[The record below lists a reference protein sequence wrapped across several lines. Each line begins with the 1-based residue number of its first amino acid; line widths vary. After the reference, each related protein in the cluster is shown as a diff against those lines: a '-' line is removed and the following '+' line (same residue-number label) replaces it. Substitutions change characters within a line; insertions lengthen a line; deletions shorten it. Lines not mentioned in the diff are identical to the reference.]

1 MSRHVLAALLTVLA
15 IAVLAPAQTLAQ
27 TEASME
33 PPRTPWGAPD
43 LQGVWDFRSLTPMER
58 PEELADTENFTAEQ
72 AAEFAEETIRRR
84 SRDNDTSD
92 RVVPYNDFWFDEGTS
107 VTTERTSLV
116 VDPPDGRIPPL
127 TQGAMDRQQ
136 ALEEARAG
144 VGGHEP
150 TEGGFV
156 EDLGPGGLQV
166 RCILG
171 FNSGPPMAP
180 SAYNNNVQVFQ
191 TEDTVVLYNE
201 MNHNA
206 RVVPLDGRD
215 HLDAGIRQW
224 VGDSRGRWEGD
235 TLVVETTN
243 FLRET
248 NFQRRR
254 DDAEPQA
261 RRAPHADGRRHP
273 AVRRDRRRPDG
284 LDAALDVLGADAQEP
299 RAAVRVRLPRG
310 QLRPGEHPRR
320 RRGGGLELE
329 AATDSALRRDSA
341 LHRPAGG
348 GGPTLHRGR
357 STLHKSVGMISI
369 AITLTRMHT
378 TAAIPVYPS
387 TSPNFRRVTVRMGIA
402 QNGWMKLVVAS
413 P

>member
-1 MSRHVLAALLTVLA
+1 MSRPVLAALLTLLA
-15 IAVLAPAQTLAQ
+15 IAAIAPATTGAQ
-27 TEASME
+27 DESPMEA
-33 PPRTPWGAPD
+33 PRTAWGAPD

-58 PEELADTENFTAEQ
+58 PEELADTETFTAEQ
-72 AAEFAEETIRRR
+72 AAEFAEDTIRTR

-127 TQGAMDRQQ
+127 TQEAMDRQQ
-136 ALEEARAG
+136 ALEAARAG

-215 HLDAGIRQW
+215 HLDAGIGQW
-224 VGDSRGRWEGD
+224 TGDSRGHWDGD

-248 NFQRRR
+248 NFMRGATTPNLTLVERLTRVDADTLQYDVTVDDPTVWTRPWTFSVPMRRNP
-254 DDAEPQA
+254 EPLYEYA
-261 RRAPHADGRRHP
+261 CHEGNYGLFNILAG
-273 AVRRDRRRPDG
+273 AV
-284 LDAALDVLGADAQEP
+284 
-299 RAAVRVRLPRG
+299 
-310 QLRPGEHPRR
+310 
-320 RRGGGLELE
+320 
-329 AATDSALRRDSA
+329 
-341 LHRPAGG
+341 AGG
-348 GGPTLHRGR
+348 
-357 STLHKSVGMISI
+357 S
-369 AITLTRMHT
+369 
-378 TAAIPVYPS
+378 
-387 TSPNFRRVTVRMGIA
+387 N
-402 QNGWMKLVVAS
+402 
-413 P
+413 

>member
-15 IAVLAPAQTLAQ
+15 IVALAPTAGAQ

-33 PPRTPWGAPD
+33 APRTSWGAPD

-58 PEELADTENFTAEQ
+58 PEELADSETFTAEQ
-72 AAEFAEETIRRR
+72 AAEFAEDTIRRR

-92 RVVPYNDFWFDEGTS
+92 RVVPYNDFWFDEGTA

-116 VDPPDGRIPPL
+116 IDPPDGRIPPL
-127 TQGAMDRQQ
+127 TQEAMDRQQ

-150 TEGGFV
+150 TSGGFV

-191 TEDTVVLYNE
+191 TEDTVVLFNE

-215 HLDAGIRQW
+215 HLDAGIGQW
-224 VGDSRGRWEGD
+224 TGDSRGHWEGD

-248 NFQRRR
+248 NFMRGATTPNLTLVERLTRVDADTLRYDVTVDDPTVWTRPWTFSVPMRRNP
-254 DDAEPQA
+254 EPVYEYA
-261 RRAPHADGRRHP
+261 CHEGNYGLYNILAG
-273 AVRRDRRRPDG
+273 AV
-284 LDAALDVLGADAQEP
+284 
-299 RAAVRVRLPRG
+299 
-310 QLRPGEHPRR
+310 
-320 RRGGGLELE
+320 
-329 AATDSALRRDSA
+329 
-341 LHRPAGG
+341 AGG
-348 GGPTLHRGR
+348 
-357 STLHKSVGMISI
+357 S
-369 AITLTRMHT
+369 
-378 TAAIPVYPS
+378 
-387 TSPNFRRVTVRMGIA
+387 N
-402 QNGWMKLVVAS
+402 
-413 P
+413 

>member
-1 MSRHVLAALLTVLA
+1 MSRHVFAALLTVLA
-15 IAVLAPAQTLAQ
+15 IAAVVPAETVAQ
-27 TEASME
+27 ADGSME

-72 AAEFAEETIRRR
+72 AAEFAEETIRTR

-127 TQGAMDRQQ
+127 TQEAMDRQE

-248 NFQRRR
+248 NFQRGATTPNLRLVERLTRVDADTLQYDVTVDDPTVWTRPWTFSVPMRR
-254 DDAEPQA
+254 NAEPLYEYA
-261 RRAPHADGRRHP
+261 CHEGNY
-273 AVRRDRRRPDG
+273 
-284 LDAALDVLGADAQEP
+284 
-299 RAAVRVRLPRG
+299 
-310 QLRPGEHPRR
+310 
-320 RRGGGLELE
+320 GLENIL
-329 AATDSALRRDSA
+329 AGAV
-341 LHRPAGG
+341 AGG
-348 GGPTLHRGR
+348 
-357 STLHKSVGMISI
+357 S
-369 AITLTRMHT
+369 
-378 TAAIPVYPS
+378 
-387 TSPNFRRVTVRMGIA
+387 N
-402 QNGWMKLVVAS
+402 
-413 P
+413 

>member
-1 MSRHVLAALLTVLA
+1 MSRHVFAALLTVLA
-15 IAVLAPAQTLAQ
+15 IAAFAPAETAAQ
-27 TEASME
+27 AEGSME

-58 PEELADTENFTAEQ
+58 PEELADIENFTAEQ
-72 AAEFAEETIRRR
+72 AAEFAEETIRTR

-127 TQGAMDRQQ
+127 TQEAMDRQQ

-248 NFQRRR
+248 NFQRGATTPNLTLVERLTRVDADTLQYDVTVDDPTVWTQPWTFSVPMRR
-254 DDAEPQA
+254 NPEPLYEYA
-261 RRAPHADGRRHP
+261 CHEGNY
-273 AVRRDRRRPDG
+273 
-284 LDAALDVLGADAQEP
+284 
-299 RAAVRVRLPRG
+299 
-310 QLRPGEHPRR
+310 
-320 RRGGGLELE
+320 GLENIL
-329 AATDSALRRDSA
+329 AGAV
-341 LHRPAGG
+341 AGG
-348 GGPTLHRGR
+348 
-357 STLHKSVGMISI
+357 S
-369 AITLTRMHT
+369 
-378 TAAIPVYPS
+378 
-387 TSPNFRRVTVRMGIA
+387 N
-402 QNGWMKLVVAS
+402 
-413 P
+413 